1 MDFVEA
7 CYKEMVS
14 KDPFAACM
22 FALLKSNPNQR
33 KAFRRWFVEEMKK
46 AGATPGRE
54 RRSKNASYQVY

>member
-7 CYKEMVS
+7 CYKEMVR

-22 FALLKSNPNQR
+22 FAILQPNPNQK

-46 AGATPGRE
+46 AGTTPDKGR
-54 RRSKNASYQVY
+54 RTNNAKD